1 MKSYVVIGLG
11 RFGTRIAA
19 KLYELGE
26 DVLAIDTNEAVINDI
41 ADNVSKAVIADAK
54 DIDVLK
60 GLGVQSCDC
69 AIVAIGSDL
78 AASVLVTMNL
88 KNLGI
93 PQIICKTYDETHSEI
108 LRKLGADKVIIPEHI
123 MADKTARILSAPNIL
138 EHIELSEDYGISELS
153 APKTWVGHSL
163 RELNIRA
170 KFGVFIIGV
179 RINGQTKISPDADH
193 IIEKDSVLILLG
205 DYDSLK
211 KIRSAK

>member
-11 RFGTRIAA
+11 RFGTRVAT
-19 KLYELGE
+19 KLYEFGE
-26 DVLAIDTNEAVINDI
+26 DVLAIDNNEAIVNDI

-69 AIVAIGSDL
+69 AIVAIGTDL

-93 PQIICKTYDETHSEI
+93 PQIICKASDETHSEI
-108 LRKLGADKVIIPEHI
+108 LIKLGADRVITPEHV
-123 MADKTARILSAPNIL
+123 MADRTARILSAPNIL
-138 EHIELSEDYGISELS
+138 EHIELSEDYGITELT
-153 APKTWVGHSL
+153 APKNWVGKSL

-170 KFGVFIIGV
+170 KYGVFVIGV
-179 RINGQTKISPDADH
+179 RANNTTRISPDADYQ
-193 IIEKDSVLILLG
+193 IEKDSILILLG
-205 DYDSLK
+205 DYNSLE
-211 KIRSAK
+211 KIRKN

>member
-11 RFGTRIAA
+11 RFGTRMAT
-19 KLYELGE
+19 KLYEFGE
-26 DVLAIDTNEAVINDI
+26 DVLAIDINETLVNDI

-69 AIVAIGSDL
+69 AIVAIGTDL

-93 PQIICKTYDETHSEI
+93 PQIICKTFDETHSEI
-108 LRKLGADKVIIPEHI
+108 LRKLGADKVITPEHV

-138 EHIELSEDYGISELS
+138 EHIELSEDYGITELA
-153 APKTWVGHSL
+153 APKAWVGHSL
-163 RELNIRA
+163 RELDIRA
-170 KFGVFIIGV
+170 KYKVFVIGV
-179 RINGQTKISPDADH
+179 RMDEQTRISPEADYV
-193 IIEKDSVLILLG
+193 IEKNSTLILLG
-205 DYDSLK
+205 DYNSLENVRNNK
-211 KIRSAK
+211 